1 MPRQFYRKKLFPRQ
15 SRTAMKAMTED
26 PIPEARPKVLGK
38 SDKGIYAAFYY
49 RSDDQRHKVLVP
61 MENDHFR

>member
-1 MPRQFYRKKLFPRQ
+1 
-15 SRTAMKAMTED
+15 MKAMTED

-38 SDKGIYAAFYY
+38 SDKGMYAAFYY
-49 RSDDQRHKVLVP
+49 RSDDQRCKVLVP

>member
-1 MPRQFYRKKLFPRQ
+1 MFPRQ

-26 PIPEARPKVLGK
+26 PIPEASPKVLGK

-49 RSDDQRHKVLVP
+49 RSDNQSQKVLVP